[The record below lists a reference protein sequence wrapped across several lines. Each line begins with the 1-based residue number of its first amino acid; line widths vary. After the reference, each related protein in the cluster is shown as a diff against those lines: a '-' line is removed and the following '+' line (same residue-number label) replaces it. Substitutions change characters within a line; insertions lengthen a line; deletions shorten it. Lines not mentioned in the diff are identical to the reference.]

1 LSGITG
7 LRHVL
12 GEGVKVDADLGRYDV
27 DLLLAARTGDVSAFA
42 ELYRRHSRAV
52 LRYAWGRLGRQDS
65 AEEVMQDTFV
75 VAWAKRATAP
85 IVDLSLLPYLLSVC
99 RNHVANELRRQQRSR
114 AVPFTD
120 TIAAPQHDDTLA
132 WMQIEL
138 EQLSPIDR
146 QLCELCLGQ
155 GVSYRDAARI
165 VDSTET
171 AVGKRI
177 QRARLHLRT
186 GLGDQE

>member
-1 LSGITG
+1 MDT
-7 LRHVL
+7 HP
-12 GEGVKVDADLGRYDV
+12 GRYDV
-27 DLLLAARTGDVSAFA
+27 ELLLAARTGDVAAFA

-75 VAWAKRATAP
+75 VAWAKRASAP

-99 RNHVANELRRQQRSR
+99 RNHVANELRRQRRTRS
-114 AVPFTD
+114 VPFTD
-120 TIAAPQHDDTLA
+120 TVAAPQPDEDLA
-132 WMQIEL
+132 WMHIEL
-138 EQLSPIDR
+138 ERLSPIDR
-146 QLCELCLGQ
+146 QLCELCLGH

-171 AVGKRI
+171 AVGKRL
-177 QRARLHLRT
+177 QRARLRLRT
-186 GLGDQE
+186 GLGTEE